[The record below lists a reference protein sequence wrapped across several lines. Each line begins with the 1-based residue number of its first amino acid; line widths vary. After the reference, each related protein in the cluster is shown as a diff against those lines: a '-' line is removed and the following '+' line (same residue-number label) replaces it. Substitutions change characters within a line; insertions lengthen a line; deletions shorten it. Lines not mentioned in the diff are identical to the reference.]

1 MNRLTTTLAGGLL
14 LAGCAA
20 QQAIKDG
27 KPLDPAQ
34 VQADMNNAVFIMKAA
49 GCTIPVAAAVAAPIV
64 SIAGDP
70 AGGQVLNA
78 VSAAGTALCVVVVPP
93 SALPI
98 PAPPNAPA
106 VAVALKP

>member
-49 GCTIPVAAAVAAPIV
+49 GARSRSPLPSPLRSSRSRAILR
-64 SIAGDP
+64 AGK
-70 AGGQVLNA
+70 
-78 VSAAGTALCVVVVPP
+78 S
-93 SALPI
+93 
-98 PAPPNAPA
+98 
-106 VAVALKP
+106 